1 MGQSDTDY
9 EENLFKANILR
20 VIIKPFPCSG
30 DITSNHDDRACPV
43 ISFSIL
49 HDQRNG
55 HQHYIMK

>member
-20 VIIKPFPCSG
+20 AIPCSG
-30 DITSNHDDRACPV
+30 DITSNHDDRECPV
-43 ISFSIL
+43 ISLSIL

-55 HQHYIMK
+55 HQHHIMK

>member
-9 EENLFKANILR
+9 EEILFKANTVRDIT
-20 VIIKPFPCSG
+20 KPFPCSR
-30 DITSNHDDRACPV
+30 DITSNHDDRECPV

-55 HQHYIMK
+55 HQHHIMK